1 MIQTHPIQTQGEGTL
16 SIMIRKRDNRQA
28 VKALRLVL
36 GFGLDEVEVL
46 VKVVELV
53 MVKGR
58 NRVSLHASPNNQC
71 RETTKTD
78 LLGSKKR

>member
-1 MIQTHPIQTQGEGTL
+1 
-16 SIMIRKRDNRQA
+16 
-28 VKALRLVL
+28 
-36 GFGLDEVEVL
+36 LDEVEVL

-78 LLGSKKR
+78 LLGSKKTLDIKFKV

>member
-1 MIQTHPIQTQGEGTL
+1 MVQYD
-16 SIMIRKRDNRQA
+16 SRDNRQA

-58 NRVSLHASPNNQC
+58 NRVSLHASPNN
-71 RETTKTD
+71 
-78 LLGSKKR
+78 

>member
-1 MIQTHPIQTQGEGTL
+1 
-16 SIMIRKRDNRQA
+16 
-28 VKALRLVL
+28 VL

-78 LLGSKKR
+78 LLGSKKTLDIKFKV

>member
-1 MIQTHPIQTQGEGTL
+1 MW
-16 SIMIRKRDNRQA
+16 
-28 VKALRLVL
+28 
-36 GFGLDEVEVL
+36 FGLDEVEVL

-58 NRVSLHASPNNQC
+58 NRVPLHASPSNQC

-78 LLGSKKR
+78 PLESKKFRF